1 VTKSPARAGLFVC
14 DTYEWKREEFMH
26 FFMGLVFYQIGYE
39 YWFGKTAADKELRR
53 ILDLYGFQ
61 PSGTE

>member
-1 VTKSPARAGLFVC
+1 
-14 DTYEWKREEFMH
+14 
-26 FFMGLVFYQIGYE
+26 MGLVFYQIGYE